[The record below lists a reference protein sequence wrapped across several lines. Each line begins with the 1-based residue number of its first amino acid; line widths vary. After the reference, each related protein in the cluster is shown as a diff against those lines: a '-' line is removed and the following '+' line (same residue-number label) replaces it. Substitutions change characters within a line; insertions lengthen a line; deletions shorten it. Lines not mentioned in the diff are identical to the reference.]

1 MKNELM
7 NAALFYPAKRQQKSG
22 KAKFSNFGPARAN
35 ILGGSAI
42 RSPARNKNYLEQVNV
57 NGKLKYIKRFDDKYD
72 QYYGTRLANTD
83 QRLKQR
89 GMAFDQIF
97 NTASKPIDEMVQ
109 NSYPAPFGGSL
120 KQSRRIVVKGR
131 SSGKK
136 QQNYMQMARSN
147 S

>member
-1 MKNELM
+1 M

-89 GMAFDQIF
+89 GMAFD
-97 NTASKPIDEMVQ
+97 
-109 NSYPAPFGGSL
+109 
-120 KQSRRIVVKGR
+120 
-131 SSGKK
+131 
-136 QQNYMQMARSN
+136 
-147 S
+147 

>member
-1 MKNELM
+1 M
-7 NAALFYPAKRQQKSG
+7 
-22 KAKFSNFGPARAN
+22 
-35 ILGGSAI
+35 
-42 RSPARNKNYLEQVNV
+42 
-57 NGKLKYIKRFDDKYD
+57 NGKLKFVKRFDDKFD
-72 QYYGTRLANTD
+72 QYYGARLANTD

-97 NTASKPIDEMVQ
+97 NNASRPVDEMVQ

-120 KQSRRIVVKGR
+120 KNTRRIVVKGR

-136 QQNYMQMARSN
+136 QQNYMQAARSI